1 MKENNN
7 KEEEKKEN
15 IEEIQNKKPSYK
27 IFFNNP
33 ELNGFYLAFFAMLFF
48 PIITFFI
55 SRNVFKSFGYSQAKQ
70 DAYAMICSII
80 IIWIILVSFIVIYY
94 LDDFKKVFGNNN
106 NEKKKDKKEKKE

>member
-94 LDDFKKVFGNNN
+94 LDDFKKVFGKNN
-106 NEKKKDKKEKKE
+106 NEKKDIKEKKE